1 MSEQDH
7 ERQREALSAYLLGA
21 LKPAEAAELEEH
33 LAGCEECRTELAWL
47 RPAAQVLPESV
58 ERVEPPSG
66 LRARVMAE
74 VRADAGDASAC
85 SRSAPPGA
93 EQRRAREWGSL
104 FLRPATAVAAVA
116 LIAAAAIAF
125 AIGGEDPGGGATTVT
140 VGKAPGVT
148 ARMVSEGDSGALHL
162 ANLRRLPAGQAL
174 QAWVERGERVERAGP
189 LFEPRANGTAVAA
202 IDDMRGVRTVMVTA
216 EPRGGSAFPT
226 SAPLVSV
233 SVSQ

>member
-21 LKPAEAAELEEH
+21 LDPGEVAELEEH

-58 ERVEPPSG
+58 ERVDPPSG
-66 LRARVMAE
+66 LRARVMTE
-74 VRADAGDASAC
+74 VRADAGDAGARGRSV
-85 SRSAPPGA
+85 SRGA
-93 EQRRAREWGSL
+93 ERRRARGWSSFL
-104 FLRPATAVAAVA
+104 LRPATAAAAVA
-116 LIAAAAIAF
+116 LIAAAALAF
-125 AIGGEDPGGGATTVT
+125 AIGDGGSGGGATTVT

-148 ARMVSEGDSGALHL
+148 ARMVSEGDSGTLHL
-162 ANLRRLPAGQAL
+162 ANLRRLPSSQAL
-174 QAWVERGERVERAGP
+174 QAWVERGKRVERAGP
-189 LFEPRANGTAVAA
+189 LFEPLADGTAVAV
-202 IDDMRGVRTVMVTA
+202 IDDMQGVRTVMVTA
-216 EPRGGSAFPT
+216 EPRGGGAFPT